1 MIEIKC
7 LRLTLAQPRV
17 ASSSATTKGQ
27 SDVMSVGTCALSIA
41 PGSSFDVSCLSQF
54 VVAAFRTGLAC
65 GRRWTNQRLVALTG
79 CGKIRPTKEGVDDWD
94 QVPSFV
100 AGEAPRRSTSSLDAT

>member
-41 PGSSFDVSCLSQF
+41 PGSSFEVSCLSQF

-65 GRRWTNQRLVALTG
+65 GRRDE
-79 CGKIRPTKEGVDDWD
+79 PTFGRTYGLWEDPSHQEG
-94 QVPSFV
+94 S
-100 AGEAPRRSTSSLDAT
+100 R